1 MYAYLFFGL
10 AILGIFSIFENLKGR
25 QKLTFFKL
33 NILGL
38 LFIITLNSI
47 LDFTGGSGTFYG
59 FIYQFSRM
67 LGTILTINLFYLIAS
82 NKIPKIVVWIE
93 WFIIIV
99 YTIQIVYGF
108 RFPIYKEGRI
118 LTGITFFNVINILL
132 SIFLIVGSMGYNLYL
147 INKIKQPLNLY
158 QEKIKRWSYLLF
170 ISVFIIL
177 ILIGSGIFAYFK
189 PTNSVFIDSRIGY
202 ISIRYLMIAFI
213 LFRPKFID
221 EAGLSPISLNFVSAN
236 QVISLQKFDFLF
248 YSNYYF
254 LQQEASI
261 EDFALKLNH
270 HKSEIIAF
278 LKSQNL
284 ESFNELL
291 NKSRTNY
298 FKELLRSGK
307 HMSFTIEALSEMS
320 GFNNRQTMYNS
331 FKKYEG
337 CSPTEFINHL

>member
-10 AILGIFSIFENLKGR
+10 AILGIFSIFENLKGQ

-47 LDFTGGSGTFYG
+47 LDFNGGSG
-59 FIYQFSRM
+59 FIYVFTCQLFRM

-82 NKIPKIVVWIE
+82 KKIPKIVIWIE
-93 WFIIIV
+93 CFVIIIYIV
-99 YTIQIVYGF
+99 QIIYGF
-108 RFPIYKEGRI
+108 RFPIFKEGRI
-118 LTGITFFNVINILL
+118 ITGITLFNVINTFF
-132 SIFLIVGSMGYNLYL
+132 SIFLILGSMGYNLYL

-158 QEKIKRWSYLLF
+158 QQKIKSWSYLLF
-170 ISVFIIL
+170 FSIFIIL
-177 ILIGSGIFAYFK
+177 FLFGFGIFAYLK
-189 PTNSVFIDSRIGY
+189 PSNSVYIDSRIGY
-202 ISIRYLMIAFI
+202 IAIRYLMIVFI

-221 EAGLSPISLNFVSAN
+221 EAGLSPINFNYVSAN

-248 YSNYYF
+248 YTSHYF
-254 LQQEASI
+254 LHQEASI

-270 HKSEIIAF
+270 PKSEIFGF

-284 ESFNELL
+284 DSFNELL

-298 FKELLRSGK
+298 FKELLKSGK
-307 HMSFTIEALSEMS
+307 HKSFTIEALSEMS

-337 CSPTEFINHL
+337 CSPTEFINNL